1 MPGALEHLRVVE
13 VGVGVAPAH
22 CGKLLRD
29 MGAAVVKVEPPGG
42 DPLRGWPPFLPNTP
56 DAVRS
61 GLFAYLNGGKQS
73 VAFDLTHADGA
84 AALGALL
91 ADADVLIDTWPAGAA
106 PATLDA
112 AGLAEHHPLLIRT
125 SITAYGQTGP
135 KSAWRGTDLTTHA
148 ASGMA
153 MGTGG
158 KVPDPN
164 VTPPLRPGGRQ
175 ADFVAGMTA
184 ATATL
189 VAVHGR
195 QASGRGALVD
205 VSMQEALAAFTRM
218 DVAFRTFDPDTAMF
232 LGVVSRRGE
241 PQRQHGLIPCKDGYF
256 AFQATEQYQWE
267 GFMRAL
273 GSPEWASRPE
283 FQDPTERAARWPEI
297 EPLLIASARR
307 FTKLEIAEAAQ
318 AEHVPVFPNYTTAE
332 ALDDPQIRAREFFVS
347 AGRKGAPTVVMP
359 GAPVRHSATPALPPE
374 PWPEIG
380 AHTDAVLTPLLGT
393 ERLARLRADGVVR

>member
-22 CGKLLRD
+22 CGKCLHD
-29 MGAAVVKVEPPGG
+29 MGAAVVKVEPLGG
-42 DPLRGWPPFLPNTP
+42 DPVRGWPPYLPNTP

-73 VAFDLTHADGA
+73 VVIDHAHPDGA
-84 AALGALL
+84 AALDALL
-91 ADADVLIDTWPAGAA
+91 ADADVLIDTWPRGDA
-106 PATLDA
+106 PRGLDA
-112 AGLAEHHPLLIRT
+112 DAIHERHPRLIRT
-125 SITAYGQTGP
+125 SITPYGQSGP

-164 VTPPLRPGGRQ
+164 LTPPLRPGGRQ
-175 ADFVAGMTA
+175 ADFVAGVTA
-184 ATATL
+184 AAATL

-195 QASGRGALVD
+195 HASGRGAVVD

-218 DVAFRTFDPDTAMF
+218 DVAFRTYDPENASF
-232 LGVVSRRGE
+232 LGLLSRRGE

-273 GSPEWASRPE
+273 GSPEWAARPE
-283 FQDPTERAARWPEI
+283 FQDPMERAARWPEI
-297 EPLLIASARR
+297 EPLLIESASR

-332 ALDDPQIRAREFFVS
+332 ALDDPQIRAREFFVPAARDGAS
-347 AGRKGAPTVVMP
+347 AVLMP
-359 GAPVRHSATPALPPE
+359 GAPVRHSATPALAPG
-374 PWPEIG
+374 PWPDLGE
-380 AHTDAVLTPLLGT
+380 HTDAVLGPLLGA
-393 ERLARLRADGVVR
+393 ERLARLRADGVVQ